1 MERRASSPVLF
12 DISSNNRVN
21 PEFLSNTSGASTSA
35 SRPPSAPASADGL
48 PPSRL
53 RLATGTAR
61 TGLTLTRRAK
71 RIATPRAP
79 AHLLC
84 LAVRDIEER
93 RLSRSRFQSRYGQG
107 RKASSR
113 PGSHLLQEHR
123 CAVNHSATPTA
134 RSQPQTVY
142 RTPPAASIA

>member
-1 MERRASSPVLF
+1 F
-12 DISSNNRVN
+12 
-21 PEFLSNTSGASTSA
+21 SNTAGASTCWWP
-35 SRPPSAPASADGL
+35 RPSAPAFADGL
-48 PPSRL
+48 PPSRR
-53 RLATGTAR
+53 RLATETAR

-107 RKASSR
+107 REASSR
-113 PGSHLLQEHR
+113 PGSPLLQEHR
-123 CAVNHSATPTA
+123 CWVNHSATPTA
-134 RSQPQTVY
+134 RSQPQIVY
-142 RTPPAASIA
+142 RTLPAASIDPCSCGD